1 MEYYREMLIVLSP
14 CLILIVLAVFA
25 KVLINSA
32 KRRKGIAV
40 AFGVMAQMLL
50 PDPQVEK
57 TIETIIVAKRN
68 IDERDAEKDNKTRK
82 TKK

>member
-14 CLILIVLAVFA
+14 CLILIVFAFVA
-25 KVLINSA
+25 KVLISA
-32 KRRKGIAV
+32 AKSRKGIAV
-40 AFGVMAQMLL
+40 AFGVIAQMLL

-82 TKK
+82 IKK